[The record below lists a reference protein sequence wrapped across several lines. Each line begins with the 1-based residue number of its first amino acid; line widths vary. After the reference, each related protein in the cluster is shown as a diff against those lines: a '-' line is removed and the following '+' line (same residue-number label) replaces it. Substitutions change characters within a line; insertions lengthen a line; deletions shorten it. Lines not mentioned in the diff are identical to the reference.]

1 MIKTFSAFTSSFL
14 FFIPV
19 FAQTDAQ
26 LRDPEYLVDQ
36 YNQLVAKHN
45 ALIEKTRDL
54 IKNQQQ
60 QPSSSGNT
68 DPRAQEKLNEAMARS
83 AALENQLTKLQQDQM
98 RSSSSNKYLDDTNAR
113 LRRQLQEMKADEQAL
128 VQQNKELRAETRNL
142 LNEKKSREND
152 DKNNYSKIRNLEL
165 GKSTIQRRADNLL
178 VDNKTL
184 GAENK
189 KLIIDKDRLEDELS

>member
-1 MIKTFSAFTSSFL
+1 MIKTFSAFISSFIFL
-14 FFIPV
+14 IPA

-45 ALIEKTRDL
+45 ALIEKTRGL

-60 QPSSSGNT
+60 QPSPSGPA
-68 DPRAQEKLNEAMARS
+68 DPRAQEKLNEAMARA

-128 VQQNKELRAETRNL
+128 VQQNKELSAENRKL
-142 LNEKKSREND
+142 LNEKK
-152 DKNNYSKIRNLEL
+152 
-165 GKSTIQRRADNLL
+165 
-178 VDNKTL
+178 
-184 GAENK
+184 
-189 KLIIDKDRLEDELS
+189 

>member
-1 MIKTFSAFTSSFL
+1 MFKSGKNEKLLPMIKKFSAFTSSFL

-60 QPSSSGNT
+60 QPSSSVNT
-68 DPRAQEKLNEAMARS
+68 DPRAQEKLNEAMARA

-128 VQQNKELRAETRNL
+128 VQQNKELSAENRKL
-142 LNEKKSREND
+142 LN
-152 DKNNYSKIRNLEL
+152 
-165 GKSTIQRRADNLL
+165 
-178 VDNKTL
+178 
-184 GAENK
+184 
-189 KLIIDKDRLEDELS
+189 